1 MINNDSILFLLAARE
16 TLCLIADS
24 SNMSKDNKNVLTD
37 FMINEASDYQVMSLL
52 LDGKLPESEIN
63 EAEEEELFKKLRV
76 IVAANKKLVCEMF
89 GVDVYNDVV
98 KKIEPLYP
106 NLSTTKPV
114 LNFYLGSGGL
124 NALLEAPFSEL
135 SGAGSLALK
144 RGRGRL
150 LNRRLQ
156 NVSPAEAQKQ
166 IARLKK
172 LGAIPP
178 DFKVTPFKPIKKV
191 LKTTRDPLAALPPGY
206 RKVGKKVVKT
216 VSKAKTHFDK
226 PIADI
231 KRKAVEVKPVV
242 QDVKKKGIEAG
253 IKAGTKIKDVAAT
266 AGKAVSKAGKAVAG
280 FAKTSPGIVGGA
292 AIAALALYA
301 SYKVYKRFLSKAAKA
316 CGGRSGAEKTSC
328 MKKFQISAYNA
339 QIKDLQAASGG
350 CSKSKNPGKCKMSI
364 AKKIYK
370 IKQKMTK
377 AT

>member
-16 TLCLIADS
+16 TLCLIAES
-24 SNMSKDNKNVLTD
+24 SNMSKDHKNILTD
-37 FMINEASDYQVMSLL
+37 FMISEASDYQVMSLL
-52 LDGKLPESEIN
+52 LDGKLPNSDIN
-63 EAEEEELFKKLRV
+63 EAEEEELFKRLRV
-76 IVAANKKLVCEMF
+76 IVVANKKLVCEMF
-89 GVDVYNDVV
+89 GFDVYEDVV

-135 SGAGSLALK
+135 SGAAIVQQK
-144 RGRGRL
+144 RSRERM
-150 LNRRLQ
+150 RKA
-156 NVSPAEAQKQ
+156 AEFS
-166 IARLKK
+166 KK
-172 LGAIPP
+172 GLGKVKRKIIPKAVP
-178 DFKVTPFKPIKKV
+178 KAKVMPKVIKK
-191 LKTTRDPLAALPPGY
+191 DPLAALPPGH
-206 RKVGKKVVKT
+206 RGGGKRLIKP
-216 VSKAKTHFDK
+216 VSPAKTHRDLPMTTKK
-226 PIADI
+226 PIG
-231 KRKAVEVKPVV
+231 
-242 QDVKKKGIEAG
+242 KGPPPKSTGGYE
-253 IKAGTKIKDVAAT
+253 TKIKVTKKGPSPEAK
-266 AGKAVSKAGKAVAG
+266 AGLVNTIRMKTHNAVSAVRTYLGSSQGQLVA
-280 FAKTSPGIVGGA
+280 GA

-339 QIKDLQAASGG
+339 QIKDLQAASGA
-350 CSKSKNPGKCKMSI
+350 CAKAKNPAKCKVAI